1 MANDSL
7 RDEMDS
13 LKADVA
19 QLREDILGLTD
30 TLKENVSESAKVGRA
45 KTQERLQEIW
55 GDFEK
60 RFEDV
65 IDGGRATFD
74 RAEQKVSEHPTGSM
88 LTAFGLGYV
97 IAKVL
102 DGGRR

>member
-1 MANDSL
+1 MADDSL

-19 QLREDILGLTD
+19 QLREDILGLTGALKD
-30 TLKENVSESAKVGRA
+30 TVSDTAKAGRA

-55 GDFEK
+55 EEFEK

-65 IDGGRATFD
+65 VDSGRATYD
-74 RAEQKVSEHPTGSM
+74 RAEQKVSEHPTGSI